1 MINKKSV
8 ILLFHG
14 TSNYNDSKEM
24 YDNIIKKF
32 ENEFKDFYIIDAY
45 SSSAIR
51 KMISND
57 EIFPSIE
64 NRLKELKNKNI
75 EEVYIAPIVILQ
87 NKDYSAC
94 FHAMAKFKKDFSII
108 KYGESALS
116 IPEDYYNMVSIIKK
130 EFNNNDYAY
139 LFVGHGGKH
148 HSNSAYGMLG
158 YKLYLEN
165 QSYIT
170 VTFSKGIDIDEVK
183 DKLIKLNKKVLIVP
197 ILISKSFHYKNEI
210 SNMIANEVKK
220 LGLETEI
227 LDRTF
232 GEWDL
237 FIELCV
243 NKTKKLINK

>member
-1 MINKKSV
+1 MSKKSI

-14 TSNYNDSKEM
+14 TSNYDDSSKM
-24 YDNIIKKF
+24 YSDIIKKF
-32 ENEFKDFYIIDAY
+32 ENEFKDFYITDAY

-51 KMISND
+51 KMILND

-87 NKDYSAC
+87 NKDYSKG
-94 FHAMAKFKKDFSII
+94 FHITAKFKKDFSVI

-116 IPEDYYNMVSIIKK
+116 TPEDYDNMVSIIKK
-130 EFNNNDYAY
+130 EFNKNDYTY

-165 QSYIT
+165 ESYIT
-170 VTFSKGIDIDEVK
+170 MTFAKGIGINEIK
-183 DKLIKLNKKVLIVP
+183 NKLIKLNKKILIVP

-210 SNMIANEVKK
+210 SKDIVNQIEE
-220 LGLETEI
+220 LGLKSEI
-227 LDRTF
+227 MGRTF

-237 FIELCV
+237 FLELCI
-243 NKTKKLINK
+243 NKTKKLINV

>member
-1 MINKKSV
+1 MSKKSI

-14 TSNYNDSKEM
+14 TSNYDDSSKM
-24 YDNIIKKF
+24 YYDIIKKF
-32 ENEFKDFYIIDAY
+32 ENEFKDFYITNAY

-51 KMISND
+51 KMILNE

-75 EEVYIAPIVILQ
+75 EEVYIIPIVILQ
-87 NKDYSAC
+87 NKDYSKG
-94 FHAMAKFKKDFSII
+94 FHTMAQFKKDFSVI

-116 IPEDYYNMVSIIKK
+116 TPEDYDNMVSIIKK
-130 EFNNNDYAY
+130 EFNKNDYTY

-165 QSYIT
+165 ESYIT
-170 VTFSKGIDIDEVK
+170 MTFAKGIGINEIK
-183 DKLIKLNKKVLIVP
+183 NKLIKLNKKILIVP

-210 SNMIANEVKK
+210 SKDIVNQIEE
-220 LGLETEI
+220 LGLKSEI
-227 LDRTF
+227 MDRTF

-237 FIELCV
+237 FLELCI
-243 NKTKKLINK
+243 NKTKKLINL

>member
-1 MINKKSV
+1 MSKKSI

-14 TSNYNDSKEM
+14 TSNYDDSREM
-24 YDNIIKKF
+24 YANIIKKF
-32 ENEFKDFYIIDAY
+32 ENEFKDFYITDAY

-51 KMISND
+51 KMILNE

-64 NRLKELKNKNI
+64 DRLKELKSKNI

-87 NKDYSAC
+87 NKDYSKC
-94 FHAMAKFKKDFSII
+94 FHATAKFKKDFSVI

-116 IPEDYYNMVSIIKK
+116 TPEDYDNMVSIIKK
-130 EFNNNDYAY
+130 EFNKNDYSY

-158 YKLYLEN
+158 YKLYLESE
-165 QSYIT
+165 SYIT
-170 VTFSKGIDIDEVK
+170 MTFAKGIGINEIK
-183 DKLIKLNKKVLIVP
+183 NKLIKLNKKILIVP

-210 SNMIANEVKK
+210 SKDIVNQIEE
-220 LGLETEI
+220 LGLESEI
-227 LDRTF
+227 MDRVF

-237 FIELCV
+237 FLELCI
-243 NKTKKLINK
+243 NKTKKLINN

>member
-1 MINKKSV
+1 MSKKSI

-14 TSNYNDSKEM
+14 TSNYNDSSKM
-24 YDNIIKKF
+24 YSDIIKKF
-32 ENEFKDFYIIDAY
+32 ENEFKDFYIMDAY

-51 KMISND
+51 KMILNE

-87 NKDYSAC
+87 NKDYSKG
-94 FHAMAKFKKDFSII
+94 FHTTAKFKKDFSVI
-108 KYGESALS
+108 KYGASALS
-116 IPEDYYNMVSIIKK
+116 TPEDYDNMVSIIKK
-130 EFNNNDYAY
+130 EFNKNDYTY

-165 QSYIT
+165 ESYIT
-170 VTFSKGIDIDEVK
+170 MTFAKGIGINEIK
-183 DKLIKLNKKVLIVP
+183 NKLIKLNKKILIVP

-210 SNMIANEVKK
+210 SKDIVNQIEE
-220 LGLETEI
+220 LGLKSEI
-227 LDRTF
+227 MDKTF

-237 FIELCV
+237 FLELCI
-243 NKTKKLINK
+243 NKTKKLINA